1 MPASETELR
10 PLPPSD
16 TCESVAAAQPL
27 PAIVCKVDGV
37 VKSWGDRR
45 VIDGVS
51 FELRRGRVYSFIGPS
66 GCGKTTL
73 LRSLLGLT
81 PIDSGRI
88 SLLGTE
94 LNTARDVELDAVR
107 RRIGV
112 VFQSSALLSSLSV
125 FDNVA
130 LPLRLHTRES
140 SAQIKK
146 VVEAKLR
153 IVGMSEAASLTPAKL
168 SGGMRKRCALARA
181 IALNPEI
188 LFLDEPTSGAD
199 PVTAAHIDDLVLSLA
214 HNLGCSVVS
223 VTHEMRSAFRISH
236 EMLMLWNGRIQHR
249 GEPAS
254 FIETEDPIVN
264 QFVQGRTD
272 GPMTTITLRRE

>member
-1 MPASETELR
+1 MQS
-10 PLPPSD
+10 PP
-16 TCESVAAAQPL
+16 EV
-27 PAIVCKVDGV
+27 ICKVEGV
-37 VKSWGDRR
+37 VKSWSDRR
-45 VIDGVS
+45 VLDGVS

-94 LNTARDVELDAVR
+94 LSTAREVELDAVR

-130 LPLRLHTRES
+130 LPLRLHTKDSPITIR
-140 SAQIKK
+140 KK
-146 VVEAKLR
+146 VEAKLR
-153 IVGMSEAASLTPAKL
+153 MVGMSDAAHLTPAKL

-199 PVTAAHIDDLVLSLA
+199 PVTAATIDDLVLDLTC
-214 HNLGCSVVS
+214 NLGCAVVS

-272 GPMTTITLRRE
+272 GPMSNITSPGE